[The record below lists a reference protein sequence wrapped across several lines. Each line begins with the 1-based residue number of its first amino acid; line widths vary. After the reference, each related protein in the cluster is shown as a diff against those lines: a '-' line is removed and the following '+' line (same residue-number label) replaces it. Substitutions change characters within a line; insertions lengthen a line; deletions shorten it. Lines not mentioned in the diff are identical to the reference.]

1 MLTFVCLRV
10 LCGSKKLNHKGHEG
24 AQGFFPIAK
33 GSPMTV
39 ATSSAT
45 RLANYINGAWR
56 ASNATEWLDVV
67 NPATGETLARTP
79 LCNAA
84 EVGGAIEAAASAY
97 PEWRR
102 TPPEDRI
109 QPLFKLKALLEGH
122 IDDFGRTIAQE
133 NGKTFAEAK
142 AEMRRAIENVEVA
155 CGIPTMM
162 QGYNLEDVARGIDEI
177 MVRQPLGVVA
187 AITPFNFPGMIPF
200 WFLPY
205 AIACGNTFI
214 LKPSERVPLTMKLAF
229 ELLEQ
234 TGLPRGVVNLVNGG
248 KAAVDALLDHPKV
261 RAISFV
267 GSTPVARYVYARAG
281 ANGKRAQCQGG
292 AKNHVIVLPDA
303 DMQMATQIISDSA
316 FGCAGQRCLAVSVAV
331 TIGEAQAAFRDSIA
345 DAASKLCVGNGL
357 DDGVQMGPVIT
368 PQSKA
373 RIESLIGVGEKQ
385 GAKVLLDG
393 RNARIPKYEAGN
405 FVKPT
410 ILDDVPAT
418 SELADTEIFGPVLSL
433 IHAGDLDQA
442 LAFLEHSR
450 YGNQASLFTSSG
462 SAARRFRYDA
472 PAGNIGINI
481 GVAAPMAYF
490 PFSGWKDSF
499 FGIMHGQGRDA
510 IEFYTEKKVVIERWA
525 REHSRKF

>member
-1 MLTFVCLRV
+1 MAVAAPPLTRV
-10 LCGSKKLNHKGHEG
+10 S
-24 AQGFFPIAK
+24 
-33 GSPMTV
+33 
-39 ATSSAT
+39 
-45 RLANYINGAWR
+45 NYINGQWIE
-56 ASNATEWLDVV
+56 SSATDWADIT
-67 NPATGETLARTP
+67 NPATGERIAQCP
-79 LCNAA
+79 LSDISEVNAA
-84 EVGGAIEAAASAY
+84 VEAAAAAFA
-97 PEWRR
+97 EWRR

-109 QPLFKLKALLEGH
+109 QPLFKLKQLLEGH
-122 IDDFGRTIAQE
+122 IDELGRIIAQE
-133 NGKTFAEAK
+133 NGKTLAEAK
-142 AEMRRAIENVEVA
+142 AELRRAIENVEVA
-155 CGIPTMM
+155 CGIPSMM
-162 QGYNLEDVARGIDEI
+162 QGYNLEDVARGIDETMI
-177 MVRQPLGVVA
+177 RQPLGVVA

-214 LKPSERVPLTMKLAF
+214 LKPSERVPLTMHRAF
-229 ELLEQ
+229 ELLAQ
-234 TGLPRGVVNLVNGG
+234 TGLPRGVANLVNGG
-248 KAAVDALLDHPKV
+248 KAVVNALLDHPKV

-267 GSTPVARYVYARAG
+267 GSTAVARHVYARAG

-303 DMQMATQIISDSA
+303 DMQSATQIISDSA

-331 TIGEAQAAFRDSIA
+331 TVGEAQKTFRDSITN
-345 DAASKLCVGNGL
+345 AAAALRVGNGL
-357 DDGVQMGPVIT
+357 DEGVQMGPVIT

-373 RIESLIGVGEKQ
+373 RVESLIGVGEAQ

-393 RNARIPKYEAGN
+393 RRANIQEHESGN

-418 SELADTEIFGPVLSL
+418 SELVDTEIFGPVLSL
-433 IHAGDLDQA
+433 IHANDMDEA
-442 LAFLEHSR
+442 LAFLAHSA

-462 SAARRFRYDA
+462 AAARRFRYEA

-499 FGIMHGQGRDA
+499 FGVMHAQGRDA
-510 IEFYTEKKVVIERWA
+510 VEFYTEKKVVVERWA
-525 REHSRKF
+525 KEHSRKF

>member
-1 MLTFVCLRV
+1 MPV
-10 LCGSKKLNHKGHEG
+10 
-24 AQGFFPIAK
+24 AAPPITK
-33 GSPMTV
+33 VP
-39 ATSSAT
+39 
-45 RLANYINGAWR
+45 NFINGRWVESR
-56 ASNATEWLDVV
+56 ASEWLDVT
-67 NPATGETLARTP
+67 NPATGETIAQTP
-79 LCNAA
+79 LSSAA
-84 EVGGAIEAAASAY
+84 EVASAVDAAAAAY

-109 QPLFKLKALLEGH
+109 QPLFRLKQLLEDH
-122 IDDFGRTIAQE
+122 IDELGRIITQE
-133 NGKTFAEAK
+133 NGKTFAEGK
-142 AEMRRAIENVEVA
+142 AELRRAIENVEVA
-155 CGIPTMM
+155 CGIPMMM
-162 QGYNLEDVARGIDEI
+162 QGYNLEDVARGIDEMMI
-177 MVRQPLGVVA
+177 RQPLGVVA

-214 LKPSERVPLTMKLAF
+214 LKPSERVPLTMRRAF
-229 ELLEQ
+229 ELIEQ
-234 TGLPRGVVNLVNGG
+234 TGLPQGVVNLVNGG
-248 KAAVDALLDHPKV
+248 KDVVNALLDHPKV

-267 GSTPVARYVYARAG
+267 GSTPVARHVYARSG

-303 DMQMATQIISDSA
+303 DMAMATQIISDSA

-331 TIGEAQAAFRDSIA
+331 TVGEAQKTFRDAITE
-345 DAASKLCVGNGL
+345 AAANLRVGNGL

-368 PQSKA
+368 PQSKS
-373 RIESLIGVGEKQ
+373 RVESLIATGAKQ

-393 RNARIPKYEAGN
+393 RGAKIPKYEAGN

-410 ILDDVPAT
+410 ILDNLPAT

-433 IHAGDLDQA
+433 IHADGMDEA
-442 LAFLEHSR
+442 LAFLERSP

-462 SAARRFRYDA
+462 AAARRFRYEA

-510 IEFYTEKKVVIERWA
+510 VEFYTEKKVVVERWA
-525 REHSRKF
+525 KEHSRKF